1 MATWKKVCYLVYIV
15 RCVQRFLCH
24 TCSPQPRPGCGAA
37 LEGIIQTVRPGVCS
51 GLEPSAGA
59 GWTAE
64 QYAAVLEKLAVEPH
78 AVLASEL
85 EAEFGGGYV
94 GDQVL
99 QAMVR
104 QDLVAYRPH
113 SYWARDIAEEA
124 FGADLEEVVTAPT
137 PAHLYCMQELR
148 AELSAHMHAADKVR
162 PNQAHA

>member
-1 MATWKKVCYLVYIV
+1 MYTV
-15 RCVQRFLCH
+15 RCVLHFLCH
-24 TCSPQPRPGCGAA
+24 ACSPQARHGCGAA
-37 LEGIIQTVRPGVCS
+37 LEGVIRIVRPSVFS
-51 GLEPSAGA
+51 GLEPSADA

-64 QYAAVLEKLAVEPH
+64 QYAAVLDKLAVEPH

-85 EAEFGGGYV
+85 KAEFGGSHV
-94 GDQVL
+94 GAQVQ

-104 QDLVAYRPH
+104 QDLVAYRPY
-113 SYWARDIAEEA
+113 SRWARDIAEEA

-148 AELSAHMHAADKVR
+148 EELSADMHAADKVR

>member
-1 MATWKKVCYLVYIV
+1 MATWKQVCNLTYTV

-24 TCSPQPRPGCGAA
+24 TGSPQPRPGCGAA
-37 LEGIIQTVRPGVCS
+37 LEGVIQTVRPGVCR

-104 QDLVAYRPH
+104 QDLVAYRPY
-113 SYWARDIAEEA
+113 SRWARDIAKEA

-148 AELSAHMHAADKVR
+148 AELSADMHAADKVR
-162 PNQAHA
+162 SNQVHA

>member
-1 MATWKKVCYLVYIV
+1 MATWKKVCNLVYIV

-37 LEGIIQTVRPGVCS
+37 LEGIIQTVRPGVCR
-51 GLEPSAGA
+51 GLEPSADA

-64 QYAAVLEKLAVEPH
+64 QYAAMLDKLAVEPH

-124 FGADLEEVVTAPT
+124 FGANLAEVVTAPT

-148 AELSAHMHAADKVR
+148 AELSADMHAADKVR

>member
-1 MATWKKVCYLVYIV
+1 MYTVW
-15 RCVQRFLCH
+15 CVLHFLCRA
-24 TCSPQPRPGCGAA
+24 CSCQPRHGCCAA
-37 LEGIIQTVRPGVCS
+37 LQSVIQIVRPGVCS

-64 QYAAVLEKLAVEPH
+64 QYAAVLDKLAVEPY

-85 EAEFGGGYV
+85 KAEFGGGHV
-94 GDQVL
+94 GAQVL
-99 QAMVR
+99 KAMVR

-148 AELSAHMHAADKVR
+148 AELSADMHAADKVR
-162 PNQAHA
+162 PKQAHA